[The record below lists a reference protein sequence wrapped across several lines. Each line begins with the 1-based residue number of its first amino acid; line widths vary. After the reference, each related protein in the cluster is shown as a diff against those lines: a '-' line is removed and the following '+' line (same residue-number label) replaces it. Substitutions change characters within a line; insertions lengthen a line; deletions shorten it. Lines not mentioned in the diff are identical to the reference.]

1 LKFLLTLNS
10 AGLPN
15 LFVAIVILPIVNS
28 FLFLFAGVLN
38 PSSSL
43 PYFWRVR
50 RAEESGEAREVRLT
64 VFIELDVPVRS
75 VPLFYGRYSQYR
87 PSTSQGGMR

>member
-1 LKFLLTLNS
+1 MRS
-10 AGLPN
+10 AGMPN

-43 PYFWRVR
+43 PYFWRVCQER
-50 RAEESGEAREVRLT
+50 RERKRAEGKLEGKQNPKTKPKNKTNKNKTNKKL
-64 VFIELDVPVRS
+64 I
-75 VPLFYGRYSQYR
+75 
-87 PSTSQGGMR
+87 